1 MSNTFA
7 LESYKKAIREDTE
20 RNPFYY
26 VANYLG
32 VECADR
38 TDAVIAEEM
47 LDQIAWAWME
57 LPRDAD
63 AQPVRWDESVHV
75 DVCGDEVFAK
85 VFGICENNRIAIYV
99 PGEIP
104 EHRFQSVNAHRVRE
118 AYGDDE

>member
-1 MSNTFA
+1 MSGTEAFIR
-7 LESYKKAIREDTE
+7 KVREDGE

-26 VANYLG
+26 VANFLG

-47 LDQIAWAWME
+47 LNQLESAWMK

-63 AQPVRWDESVHV
+63 NQPVRWDEAVHV
-75 DVCGDEVFAK
+75 GEDEVFAK
-85 VFGICENNRIAIYV
+85 VFGVCEHNRIAIYV

-118 AYGDDE
+118 VWGEDE